1 MSSDGERLF
10 DDAINC
16 SQHKKLKRT
25 VEDAIAISGRY
36 ADDQE
41 EEMRDLAAQ
50 GRMAEVLIAELALWR
65 MDQILEQLR
74 KIKGD
79 AT

>member
-1 MSSDGERLF
+1 MTSDGQRLF

-25 VEDAIAISGRY
+25 VLDSIAICGKY

-41 EEMRDLAAQ
+41 EDMRSLAAQ

-65 MDQILEQLR
+65 MDQMLDQLR
-74 KIKGD
+74 KIRGD